1 MYFSRVRIR
10 PDIFKDSQLGRV
22 LEGNVYGI
30 HRLLWDLFPEEKDR
44 TFLYREEI
52 AREQLGAL
60 PAVRGEP
67 IYYLVSQTKPVETP
81 LFEVAA
87 KDYLPEKEGK
97 PPLIA
102 GQHLTFELR
111 ANPVVTRLG
120 KKHDLV
126 MDTQLKFLK
135 SMVKE
140 LNLETFLPIKTEKSS
155 YKKLLL
161 DKGGEAL
168 GQRLTEIL
176 QNDLRYAETLGQVGQ
191 LADLLEWAIKAQV
204 ELTLENWL
212 TNQGERLGFKLVTD
226 GNGLTKLQTSA
237 YQWHGLSAK
246 GSKGDKS
253 GFSSVDF
260 IGELQITNMDKFKE
274 ALFAGIGRSKAFGCG
289 LLMVRRCG

>member
-10 PDIFKDSQLGRV
+10 SDIHKSSQLGRL

-30 HRLLWDLFPEEKDR
+30 HRLLWDLFPDEKDR

-60 PAVRGEP
+60 PTVRGEAV
-67 IYYLVSQTKPVETP
+67 YYLVSQTKPIETL
-81 LFEVAA
+81 LFEVTA
-87 KDYLPEKEGK
+87 KDYLPEKNDQF
-97 PPLIA
+97 PLAA

-126 MDTQLKFLK
+126 MDAQLKFLK

-176 QNDLRYAETLGQVGQ
+176 QNDLRYAETLKQAGQ
-191 LADLLEWAIKAQV
+191 LADFLEWAIKAQV
-204 ELTLENWL
+204 EHALESWL
-212 TNQGERLGFKLVTD
+212 IKQGERLGFKLVAD

-246 GSKGDKS
+246 GGKGDKS

-260 IGELQITNMDKFKE
+260 TGELQITDMGNFKE
-274 ALFAGIGRSKAFGCG
+274 ALFSGIGRSKAFGCG